1 MHLRTSRGPVDQR
14 RARFETAGSWDGER
28 GALAM
33 FAEREIGGGRNWESR
48 CMRHACM
55 VLLEASSVLGL
66 ICRRQRDENGVARTR
81 TENFSG
87 EKLVWAKRPRGLS
100 KL

>member
-1 MHLRTSRGPVDQR
+1 VDGPNGAAQRSQRATGRHNGCVMHLRTSRGPVNQR

-33 FAEREIGGGRNWESR
+33 FAEREIGGMRNWESR

-55 VLLEASSVLGL
+55 VLFEASSVLGL
-66 ICRRQRDENGVARTR
+66 ICP
-81 TENFSG
+81 
-87 EKLVWAKRPRGLS
+87 L
-100 KL
+100 